1 MSSIGSLIIF
11 IVVFVLLFWV
21 IRQMKGNE
29 QFDERQLLGRYKACR
44 SGFFAFMIVIVL
56 DAVLKLFG
64 MTFYEDPLGELAAI
78 FVAVLVFAG
87 QAIRYDAFI
96 ALNTTFRYQLIVF
109 IIVCLS
115 QLVNAISQIISGTM
129 IRDGRLTLSCLSIL
143 CVITFAAIIIMMLIH
158 QRMTQEE
165 A

>member
-44 SGFFAFMIVIVL
+44 SGFFAFMIVIV
-56 DAVLKLFG
+56 
-64 MTFYEDPLGELAAI
+64 
-78 FVAVLVFAG
+78 
-87 QAIRYDAFI
+87 
-96 ALNTTFRYQLIVF
+96 F

-115 QLVNAISQIISGTM
+115 QLVNAISQITSGTM